1 MSALRCI
8 VMSVAL
14 VTSSASW
21 SWGQTGHRITGEIAQ
36 SRINGKTAAEIEMI
50 LGKDGL
56 AEMATWP
63 DDQRSNPE
71 PFWQKDANPWH
82 YVTLPGGKRPSELVS
97 PTEGDALTALER
109 FAAIVRDRKKPR
121 DERALALRFII
132 HIIGDLHQP
141 LHVGNGTDRGGNDFK
156 VTWFGDQANLHSV
169 WDSGMIDRQGLS
181 FTEYADRLQRRLS
194 AAQTISWWDARPQTW
209 IGESATMR
217 DGLYPAASEQPAAL
231 GYAYQFKH
239 LPSVEIRL
247 AQSGVRLAAYLD
259 ALFSNCGIDS
269 CTDNRK

>member
-1 MSALRCI
+1 
-8 VMSVAL
+8 
-14 VTSSASW
+14 
-21 SWGQTGHRITGEIAQ
+21 
-36 SRINGKTAAEIEMI
+36 
-50 LGKDGL
+50 
-56 AEMATWP
+56 
-63 DDQRSNPE
+63 
-71 PFWQKDANPWH
+71 
-82 YVTLPGGKRPSELVS
+82 
-97 PTEGDALTALER
+97 
-109 FAAIVRDRKKPR
+109 
-121 DERALALRFII
+121 
-132 HIIGDLHQP
+132 
-141 LHVGNGTDRGGNDFK
+141 
-156 VTWFGDQANLHSV
+156 
-169 WDSGMIDRQGLS
+169 MIDRQGLS